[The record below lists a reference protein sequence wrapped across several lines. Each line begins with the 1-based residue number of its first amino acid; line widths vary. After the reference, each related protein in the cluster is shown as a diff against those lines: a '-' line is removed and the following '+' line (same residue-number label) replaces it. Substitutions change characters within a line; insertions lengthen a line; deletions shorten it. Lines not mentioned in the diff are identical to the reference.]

1 MDEENTA
8 PTGSTLDTF
17 YAGWANYQRL
27 IITALAPLPPDQLAL
42 HAGDDLRSIELI
54 ARHMVGARARW
65 MHGRLGEGGA
75 DVAAL
80 AHWDWDPPD
89 GPTPTADALI
99 AGLHTTWR
107 CIEDSLRRWTPAA
120 MTQTFTRTRGAE
132 VSTVSRQWVIW
143 HLIEHDLHHGG
154 EISLTLGMHGLA
166 APDL

>member
-1 MDEENTA
+1 MTDEPADRSVLNA
-8 PTGSTLDTF
+8 L
-17 YAGWANYQRL
+17 YAGWQEYQRL
-27 IITALAPLPPDQLAL
+27 LIAALAPLSPEQVAL
-42 HAGDDLRSIELI
+42 RAGTDLRSIEEI

-65 MHGRLGEGGA
+65 MQGRLGEGGD

-80 AHWDWDPPD
+80 THWDWDPQD
-89 GPTPTADALI
+89 GPVPTADALI

-107 CIEDSLRRWTPAA
+107 CIEDSVGRWTAA
-120 MTQTFTRTRGAE
+120 DMARTFTRVRDGET
-132 VSTVSRQWVIW
+132 STVSRQWVIW

>member
-1 MDEENTA
+1 MDDENTA
-8 PTGSTLDTF
+8 STGSTLDTF

-27 IITALAPLPPDQLAL
+27 LIAALAPLTPEHLAL
-42 HAGDDLRSIELI
+42 CAGADLRSIEVI

-65 MHGRLGEGGA
+65 MHAVLGEGGE

-80 AHWDWDPPD
+80 AQWDWDGPPAR
-89 GPTPTADALI
+89 TADDLI
-99 AGLHTTWR
+99 ATLETTWR
-107 CIEDSLRRWTPAA
+107 CIADSVNRWTPADMA
-120 MTQTFTRTRGAE
+120 QAFPRQRGGL
-132 VSTVSRQWVIW
+132 VSRQWVIW